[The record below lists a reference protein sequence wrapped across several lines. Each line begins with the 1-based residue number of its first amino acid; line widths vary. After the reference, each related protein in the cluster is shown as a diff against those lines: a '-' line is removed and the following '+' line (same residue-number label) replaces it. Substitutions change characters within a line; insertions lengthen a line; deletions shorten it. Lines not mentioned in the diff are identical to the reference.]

1 MIVVDTGPL
10 VIVAAE
16 ALGTRRVFTLDRADF
31 NTYRIRRGHR
41 YHAVEV
47 IP

>member
-31 NTYRIRRGHR
+31 NTYRFA
-41 YHAVEV
+41 AV
-47 IP
+47 IDTMRLK